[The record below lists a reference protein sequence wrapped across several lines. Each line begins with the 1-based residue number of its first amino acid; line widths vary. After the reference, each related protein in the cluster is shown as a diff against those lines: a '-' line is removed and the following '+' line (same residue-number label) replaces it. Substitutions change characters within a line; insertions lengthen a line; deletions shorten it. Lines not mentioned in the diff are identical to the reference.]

1 MNRKISPTRNSK
13 IVVDNIT
20 ELAKKKKIISVKFCL
35 LIKHKSNRLTKKSQ
49 SGVN

>member
-20 ELAKKKKIISVKFCL
+20 ELAKKIISVKFCL

-49 SGVN
+49 SGVY

>member
-20 ELAKKKKIISVKFCL
+20 ELAKKKIISVKFCL

-49 SGVN
+49 SGVY

>member
-20 ELAKKKKIISVKFCL
+20 ELAKKNNKCEILSFNKA
-35 LIKHKSNRLTKKSQ
+35 
-49 SGVN
+49 